1 MPIGGKDAF
10 LSKVTFRRE
19 SKWYSKTKQ
28 ELKDMATIEERA
40 KLASEGYEDDGYSS
54 GMYMGYVVGAKE
66 QKAIDDAK
74 LLKLKSAWEKQAQ
87 INHDDEANYQQGYHD
102 AIEKA
107 RKWLKEHIYEYIAVG
122 NTDFG
127 KPYDIHLC
135 SEELFDDFPK
145 AMEE

>member
-1 MPIGGKDAF
+1 MK
-10 LSKVTFRRE
+10 
-19 SKWYSKTKQ
+19 
-28 ELKDMATIEERA
+28 TIEERA
-40 KLASEGYEDDGYSS
+40 KEYSDKHKSIENSYFNKGYNYNIAEKYDAEKFAYET
-54 GMYMGYVVGAKE
+54 GATD
-66 QKAIDDAK
+66 QKAIDDAE

-107 RKWLKEHIYEYIAVG
+107 CKWLKEHIYEYIAVG

-145 AMEE
+145 AMEG